1 MALYGGDASE
11 LNLYRFYEEER
22 INLFGQQID
31 YYVLSRGANVD
42 PLYNEPA
49 PSWSFTQYGL
59 VGAVTY
65 QAMDNR
71 DPSVRDEGLEINFDA
86 ECYFAYN
93 EWSKRIGAAKP
104 PKEGD
109 VLFCMGQY
117 FDVVNAA
124 SGGNFV
130 DTVNVVGF
138 KILLKRREKFDP
150 NRKFVSE
157 GGLLP

>member
-1 MALYGGDASE
+1 MALYGGNASE

-42 PLYNEPA
+42 PLYSEPA
-49 PSWSFTQYGL
+49 PSWSFTQYSL

-65 QAMDNR
+65 QQMDNR
-71 DPSVRDEGLEINFDA
+71 DPSVRDEGLVIEFDA
-86 ECYFAYN
+86 EAYFAYN
-93 EWSKRIGAAKP
+93 EWEKRIGAKI

-130 DTVNVVGF
+130 DTVNVVGY
-138 KILLKRREKFDP
+138 KMLLRRREKFDP

-157 GGLLP
+157 GGLIP

>member
-1 MALYGGDASE
+1 MALYGGDANE
-11 LNLYRFYEEER
+11 LSLYRSFEEER
-22 INLFGQQID
+22 INLYGQQID

-59 VGAVTY
+59 VGAITY

-71 DPSVRDEGLEINFDA
+71 DPSVRDEGFEINYDA
-86 ECYFAYN
+86 EAYFAYN
-93 EWSKRIGAAKP
+93 EWSKRIGAARP

-109 VLFCMGQY
+109 VMFCMGQY

-130 DTVNVVGF
+130 DTLNVVGY
-138 KILLKRREKFDP
+138 KLLLKRREKFDP
-150 NRKFVSE
+150 NRKFQSE

>member
-1 MALYGGDASE
+1 VALYGGNASE

-42 PLYNEPA
+42 PLYSEPA
-49 PSWSFTQYGL
+49 PSWSFTQYSL

-65 QAMDNR
+65 QQMDNR
-71 DPSVRDEGLEINFDA
+71 DPSVRDEGLVIEFDA
-86 ECYFAYN
+86 EAYFAYN
-93 EWSKRIGAAKP
+93 EWEKRIGAKI

-130 DTVNVVGF
+130 DTVNVVGY
-138 KILLKRREKFDP
+138 KMLLRRREKFDP

-157 GGLLP
+157 GGLIP